1 MVVTFRPF
9 TLQEYNRFEEWS
21 IGNYAQALIS
31 SGTESEKDALCAAA
45 EEYEEL
51 LPDGMNTP
59 GNTFLQVQNENGKV
73 VGYVWY
79 ADTEASEV
87 FLTDFGVE
95 PDYRRQ
101 GYGFAILRKLEEKLA
116 AEGAVRIRLHVFDN
130 NTPAIRLYQKAGYA
144 VYDHCEPAST
154 YMQKEIGT

>member
-21 IGNYAQALIS
+21 IGNYAQALIA
-31 SGTESEKDALCAAA
+31 SGTDSPKDALCAAA

-51 LPDGMNTP
+51 LPDGINTA
-59 GNTFLQVQNENGKV
+59 GNFFLQAEDENGKN

-79 ADTEASEV
+79 AETEANEV

-101 GYGFAILRKLEEKLA
+101 GYGLAILCKLEERLSA
-116 AEGAVRIRLHVFDN
+116 AGTVRIRLHVFDN
-130 NTPAIRLYQKAGYA
+130 NTAAIRLYQKAGYM
-144 VYDHCEPAST
+144 VYDHFDPAST
-154 YMQKEIGT
+154 YMQKEIEA

>member
-21 IGNYAQALIS
+21 IGSYARSLVS
-31 SGTESEKDALCAAA
+31 SGTEPEKDALCAAA

-51 LPDGMNTP
+51 LPEGMNTP
-59 GNTFLQVQNENGKV
+59 GNTFLQAQNENGKI

-79 ADTEASEV
+79 ADAEAGEV

-116 AEGAVRIRLHVFDN
+116 AEGTVRIRLHVFDN

-154 YMQKEIGT
+154 YMEKEIGT